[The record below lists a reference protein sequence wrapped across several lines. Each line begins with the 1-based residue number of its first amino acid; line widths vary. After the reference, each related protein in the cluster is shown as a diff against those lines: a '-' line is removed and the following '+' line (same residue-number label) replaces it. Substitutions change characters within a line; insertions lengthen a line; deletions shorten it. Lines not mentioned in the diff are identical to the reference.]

1 VELQPALE
9 RIVQL
14 IKAGQGPQA
23 EAQAREILRSSP
35 QEPNTVFLLAK
46 ARHLQGD
53 SAEAIA
59 LLDSL
64 IARRRNWLSVHQEKA
79 IILRS
84 RGDLAASVAS
94 LREVVRLDPS
104 RSAAWG
110 LMADM
115 LTTLG
120 EQTAADE
127 AMREYL
133 KAASR
138 PEVLIKAAELLAQGK
153 LSEAEPIC
161 RDFLRHS
168 PNDIDALRLLAEI
181 ATRLV
186 FSKMPNSCS
195 PGA

>member
-1 VELQPALE
+1 
-9 RIVQL
+9 
-14 IKAGQGPQA
+14 
-23 EAQAREILRSSP
+23 
-35 QEPNTVFLLAK
+35 
-46 ARHLQGD
+46 
-53 SAEAIA
+53 
-59 LLDSL
+59 
-64 IARRRNWLSVHQEKA
+64 
-79 IILRS
+79 
-84 RGDLAASVAS
+84 
-94 LREVVRLDPS
+94 
-104 RSAAWG
+104 
-110 LMADM
+110 MADM

-181 ATRLV
+181 ATRLGV
-186 FSKMPNSCS
+186 FEDAEQLFARCVNLHRAFIWRAAAMRMSS
-195 PGA
+195 

>member
-1 VELQPALE
+1 M
-9 RIVQL
+9 
-14 IKAGQGPQA
+14 
-23 EAQAREILRSSP
+23 
-35 QEPNTVFLLAK
+35 FLLAK
-46 ARHLQGD
+46 ARQLQGD
-53 SAEAIA
+53 SAEAIT

-79 IILRS
+79 IILRT
-84 RGDLAASVAS
+84 RGELAASVAS

-104 RSAAWG
+104 RSSAWG

-133 KAASR
+133 RAAAR
-138 PEVLIKAAELLAQGK
+138 PEVLIAAAELVAQGK

-181 ATRLV
+181 ATRLGV
-186 FSKMPNSCS
+186 FEDAEQIGRASCRERV
-195 PGA
+195 